1 MAPPAMEASPA
12 NATAENGAVHDGAVD
27 REFLAKAVAEARSG
41 APQANDAAAIAHH
54 AAALFELSHGDLE
67 DALADRRTALIYAP
81 ENPAILLSAAF
92 LHLRRSQNKQ
102 ALDYLERAKR
112 VAPEN
117 PDIPKLAGWAYY
129 GMNKL
134 NEEIGR
140 ASCRERV

>member
-67 DALADRRTALIYAP
+67 HALANERTSLIYATV
-81 ENPAILLSAAF
+81 NPAILFSAAF
-92 LHLRRSQNKQ
+92 LNLRLSYINLQ
-102 ALDYLERAKR
+102 
-112 VAPEN
+112 
-117 PDIPKLAGWAYY
+117 
-129 GMNKL
+129 
-134 NEEIGR
+134 
-140 ASCRERV
+140 